1 MFNNIQQA
9 VLERMQVLEALD
21 ARHRKEGF
29 PKLQA
34 LRQVVPET
42 GRFLA
47 LLAAGA
53 PEGQWIEVG
62 TSGGYSALWISQ
74 ACRVRNQKLITF
86 EILPEKVKLAQET
99 FVLTGTGEVI
109 ELIVGDARQLLG
121 GYRQVAFCFLDAEKD
136 VYQDC
141 YELVVANLVPGGW
154 LVADNVFSHQAELQ
168 PFVDAVLAD
177 DRVDAIVATIG
188 KGLLV
193 CRKR

>member
-1 MFNNIQQA
+1 MFHNIPQV

-21 ARHRKEGF
+21 ARHRKEGV

-53 PEGQWIEVG
+53 PEGQLIEVG
-62 TSGGYSALWISQ
+62 TSAGYSALWLSL
-74 ACRVRNQKLITF
+74 ACRARNQKLITF
-86 EILPEKVKLAQET
+86 EILPEKAKLAQET
-99 FVLTGTGEVI
+99 FALTDTGEVI
-109 ELIVGDARQLLG
+109 ELIAGDARQLLG
-121 GYRQVAFCFLDAEKD
+121 EYRQVAFCFLDAEKD
-136 VYQDC
+136 VYQAC
-141 YELVVANLVPGGW
+141 YDLVVANLVPGAW
-154 LVADNVFSHQAELQ
+154 LVADNVFSHQVELQ

-193 CRKR
+193 CRKH

>member
-1 MFNNIQQA
+1 MFINIPQA
-9 VLERMQVLEALD
+9 ILERMRVLEALD
-21 ARHRKEGF
+21 AHHRKEGV

-53 PEGQWIEVG
+53 PEGQFIEVG
-62 TSGGYSALWISQ
+62 TSGGYSALWLSL
-74 ACRVRNQKLITF
+74 ACRARNQKLITF
-86 EILPEKVKLAQET
+86 EILPEKSKLARET
-99 FVLTGTGEVI
+99 FALTGTDDAI
-109 ELIVGDARQLLG
+109 ELIDGDARQLLG
-121 GYRQVAFCFLDAEKD
+121 EYHRVAFCFLDAEKD
-136 VYQDC
+136 VYQAC
-141 YELVVANLVPGGW
+141 YDLVVANLVPGAW

-177 DRVDAIVATIG
+177 DRVDAIVGTIG